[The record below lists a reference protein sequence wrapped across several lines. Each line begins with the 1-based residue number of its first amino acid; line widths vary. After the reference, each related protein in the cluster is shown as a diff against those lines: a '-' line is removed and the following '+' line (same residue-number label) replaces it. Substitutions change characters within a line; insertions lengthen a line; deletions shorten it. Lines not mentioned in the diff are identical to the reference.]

1 MAHYD
6 LEEQEQ
12 IDSLKTWWKLYGN
25 LVTTLVTAASLLAI
39 GWQGWQ
45 WYSNNQSTKAAAVYA
60 VFEQALDAGDAQRVK
75 ATVGELSEQFSG
87 THYAAAAALLAAQS
101 SFASGDL
108 KSAQLQ
114 LTWVVNHASDEFK
127 DIARLR
133 LASLLLDEKSFAE
146 AESLL
151 NMPVAA
157 AFQGRQK
164 ELLGDLFV
172 AQGKAAEAKIAYGAA
187 LDKVSEKSAPVREL
201 LQQKIDALGGAA

>member
-87 THYAAAAALLAAQS
+87 THYAAAAALQAAQS

-133 LASLLLDEKSFAE
+133 LASLLLDEKSFVE

-172 AQGKAAEAKIAYGAA
+172 AQGKAAEAKVAYGAA